1 MKMINRV
8 RPWVEH
14 HTDIVFDMVRIYLG
28 LGLALKAVFYMSHN
42 DELMKMM
49 DALGPAQIFP
59 AAMAHYVILA
69 HLTGGILLALGLLTR
84 VAALAQ
90 IPILFVALFY
100 LYLPK
105 MMMLEPRQNLEFSAL
120 VLFLLCLFAVFGA
133 GRWSVDHLLSKKI
146 FPSPTASPGTR
157 PSPAH

>member
-1 MKMINRV
+1 MKMMNYV
-8 RPWVEH
+8 RPWVEQ
-14 HTDIVFDMVRIYLG
+14 HTDIVLDMVRIYLG
-28 LGLALKAVFYMSHN
+28 VGLALKAVFYMSHN
-42 DELMKMM
+42 DELMKLM

-69 HLTGGILLALGLLTR
+69 HLVGGILLALGLLTR
-84 VAALAQ
+84 MAALAQ

-105 MMMLEPRQNLEFSAL
+105 MMMMEPRQNLEFSAL
-120 VLFLLCLFAVFGA
+120 VLFLLTLFAVFGA
-133 GRWSVDHLLSKKI
+133 GRWSVDHILSKKL
-146 FPSPTASPGTR
+146 FPSRTVGHGTR

>member
-8 RPWVEH
+8 RPWIEQ
-14 HTDIVFDMVRIYLG
+14 HTDIVLDMVRIYLG
-28 LGLALKAVFYMSHN
+28 LGLALKAIFYMSHN
-42 DELMKMM
+42 DELMRMM

-69 HLTGGILLALGLLTR
+69 HLMGGILLALGLLTR

-105 MMMLEPRQNLEFSAL
+105 MMMMESRQNLEFSAL
-120 VLFLLCLFAVFGA
+120 VLFLLVIFAIFGA
-133 GRWSVDHLLSKKI
+133 GRWSVDHLLSKKV
-146 FPSPTASPGTR
+146 FPSPTAGQGTR